1 MVRKGAARE
10 FGEVVEKEKRG
21 DLQKSARL
29 SVLYDIGGDEGEDWG
44 TYI

>member
-10 FGEVVEKEKRG
+10 FGEVVDKEKRG
-21 DLQKSARL
+21 NLQKSAGL
-29 SVLYDIGGDEGEDWG
+29 SVLYSIGGDEGEDWV